1 MKTRK
6 GVTSWPENANKKAA
20 TKNQKNETLNNHT
33 DRCMKSDNNYYR
45 PIQENNM
52 KNAAKILAASLD
64 NPTSGLTNA
73 KSRAFRDNKKRNHIK
88 RLNVSFSDTIQIMFW
103 RDCI

>member
-1 MKTRK
+1 
-6 GVTSWPENANKKAA
+6 
-20 TKNQKNETLNNHT
+20 
-33 DRCMKSDNNYYR
+33 
-45 PIQENNM
+45 M

>member
-1 MKTRK
+1 MKIRK
-6 GVTSWPENANKKAA
+6 GVASWPENANKKAA

-52 KNAAKILAASLD
+52 KNAAKILAASLG
-64 NPTSGLTNA
+64 NPTAGLATTQ
-73 KSRAFRDNKKRNHIK
+73 
-88 RLNVSFSDTIQIMFW
+88 RLA
-103 RDCI
+103 